1 MSISVAIPFYNNS
14 RFMKETLEYIVTDP
28 RITEIVI
35 TDDKSSIEEIKNLE
49 EMIKDYSQIKLF
61 KNNKNLGVF
70 FNKLEAVNKCTN
82 DWMILCDS
90 DNIIGKE
97 YVDAIYLQKEWD
109 RTFVYAPNWAI
120 TFPGNPSTMLNYKW
134 LDNQVIDY
142 KRALQL
148 KSDNRFLCFINT
160 CNFFCNKK
168 LLKFMDRK
176 SFYRPEM
183 SCIDSFYINKC
194 WLKGK
199 NKIKV
204 VKGMQYKHRLHP
216 RSNYMTTNNTREAFH
231 RNKFFIELQKIV

>member
-1 MSISVAIPFYNNS
+1 MSISVAIPYYNNS
-14 RFMKETLEYIVTDP
+14 RFMNETLEYIVTDS

-35 TDDKSSIEEIKNLE
+35 TDDKSREEEIKKLE
-49 EMIKDYSQIKLF
+49 EIIKEYSQIKLF

-70 FNKLEAVNKCTN
+70 LNKLEALTKCKN

-97 YVDAIYLQKEWD
+97 YVDAIYKEKWD
-109 RTFVYAPNWAI
+109 RTFIYAPDWAK

-142 KRALQL
+142 KKALAL
-148 KSDNRFLCFINT
+148 RSNAKFLCFINT

-199 NKIKV
+199 NKIKI
-204 VKGMQYKHRLHP
+204 VKGMEYKHRLHG
-216 RSNYMTTNNTREAFH
+216 RSNYMKTKNSREAFH
-231 RNKFFIELQKIV
+231 RNRFFIELQKVV